1 MKSHKP
7 LNFIFVVQH
16 YTLTRYNGNHN
27 ENGVVVRWC
36 VLVQHKLILNI
47 KQYDQKPNKTAQA
60 VIPYFSSNNTVHS
73 PVTMLATEAQ
83 VW

>member
-7 LNFIFVVQH
+7 LNCIFVVQH

-36 VLVQHKLILNI
+36 VLMQNKLILTI
-47 KQYDQKPNKTAQA
+47 KQYYQKPNKTAQA
-60 VIPYFSSNNTVHS
+60 VIEYFSSNNTVHS
-73 PVTMLATEAQ
+73 SVTIAVTEAQ

>member
-7 LNFIFVVQH
+7 LNCTFVVQH

-36 VLVQHKLILNI
+36 VLMQHKLILTI
-47 KQYDQKPNKTAQA
+47 KQYYQKPNKTAQA
-60 VIPYFSSNNTVHS
+60 VIPYISSNNTVQS
-73 PVTMLATEAQ
+73 PVTTASKE
-83 VW
+83 VRV